1 MTLKQPIAG
10 SFSNPD
16 HAEAC
21 ELVGK
26 CRFSEQRG
34 DAREGSRLSIFVDSR
49 PNAARRSLRVLVVF
63 HVFGH
68 RRVNWSGCIIAVRKE
83 ASGERPAA
91 FAFLHPGGEAVFKG
105 LPFGSYRLSLQPYG
119 QSIWTDAINLP
130 TPEQIEQQGWIEPGL
145 VCGAIAERAA
155 KGYDPKTEGA
165 EAVALLGAFA
175 RRSEAMAS
183 PALGACLGLL
193 CNSALPPDLRSSASK
208 FINTKN
214 TAFLSNIDLSAFFPS
229 LSRPPKTFQ
238 GTGQSEAIERK
249 IYKAFGIVLSGRP
262 MIGTEEKKL
271 LEVLVARS
279 QMPVTSSRAMAVHT
293 SSEIRTRGAVGPP
306 LNKKLLL
313 SLARNG
319 GSSVCNALADIL
331 KALPGSGSV
340 LAALRKT
347 TP

>member
-1 MTLKQPIAG
+1 MTLKQPVAG
-10 SFSNPD
+10 RFPNRDLAELSEL
-16 HAEAC
+16 AEAS
-21 ELVGK
+21 
-26 CRFSEQRG
+26 RFSERGG
-34 DAREGSRLSIFVDSR
+34 DARMGRRLAIR
-49 PNAARRSLRVLVVF
+49 IAPKAQAGRKMRILVVV
-63 HVFGH
+63 HVYGH
-68 RRVNWSGCIIAVRKE
+68 RKVEWSGCILALRKE
-83 ASGERPAA
+83 KSEKRPVA
-91 FAFLHPGGEAVFKG
+91 FAFLHPHGVAVFKG

-119 QSIWTDAINLP
+119 QSIWTDALNLP
-130 TPEQIEQQGWIEPGL
+130 TPEQIEQQGWIEPEL
-145 VCGAIAERAA
+145 VCAAIAERAA

-183 PALGACLGLL
+183 PAIGACLGLL
-193 CNSALPPDLRSSASK
+193 CNSALPPELRSSASK
-208 FINTKN
+208 SITTEN
-214 TAFLSNIDLSAFFPS
+214 TALLSNIDLSAFFPS
-229 LSRPPKTFQ
+229 LSRPPKTLREAE
-238 GTGQSEAIERK
+238 QSEAIERK
-249 IYKAFGIVLSGRP
+249 IYKAFGIVLAGRP

-293 SSEIRTRGAVGPP
+293 SSEIRTRGAVSPP

-319 GSSVCNALADIL
+319 GSSVCDALTDIL